1 MPGGTHGLGYETT
14 LTWRHKSGLIIIRAS
29 TGEVTMTTSV
39 CVKCVTSVS
48 VRKDQIAPDNVE
60 YEVSKKPAL

>member
-1 MPGGTHGLGYETT
+1 
-14 LTWRHKSGLIIIRAS
+14 
-29 TGEVTMTTSV
+29 MTTSV